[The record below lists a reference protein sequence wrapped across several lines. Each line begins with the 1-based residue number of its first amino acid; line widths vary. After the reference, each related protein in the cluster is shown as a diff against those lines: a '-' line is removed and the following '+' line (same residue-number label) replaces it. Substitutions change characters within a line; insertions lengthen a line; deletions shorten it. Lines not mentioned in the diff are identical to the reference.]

1 MRSQYMT
8 GAKRIVAVGT
18 SSAVGVRDDDRPAGV
33 AHAISRLIR
42 ERDDVAVCGT
52 DVIPLP
58 HHDWSQRTVGVLR
71 CRECESLTVS

>member
-1 MRSQYMT
+1 MMRSQYMT
-8 GAKRIVAVGT
+8 GAKRIVAVGA

-42 ERDDVAVCGT
+42 ERDDVALCGT

-58 HHDWSQRTVGVLR
+58 HQDWAEPTVGVLR
-71 CRECESLTVS
+71 CRECESLAF

>member
-42 ERDDVAVCGT
+42 ERDDVAVCGAG
-52 DVIPLP
+52 VIPLP